1 MSVDTLAIIRQG
13 TTIEEIKD
21 AIFKKYGDG
30 IIKSSS
36 PDFMYISF
44 YDGME
49 NRNIAVSFSNSCKND
64 YGISG
69 VWLSLNFWGNSVK
82 ILKYLCETFGG
93 YLDEND
99 CDDNGFYPINL
110 DEFQKGKD
118 FTYRD
123 LLVNEIISEIGY
135 EKLKVTQKLFKKFF
149 SLNLDELITKYELKH
164 SKLLNDYQSY
174 TKLTENESLFLRSEM
189 RQVMEIIEDLKSQ
202 K

>member
-36 PDFMYISF
+36 PDFMHISF

-64 YGISG
+64 YG
-69 VWLSLNFWGNSVK
+69 
-82 ILKYLCETFGG
+82 LKYLCETFGG

-118 FTYRD
+118 FTNID